1 MAVNFENAK
10 DSEEMR
16 KTIREARE
24 ALLEKVHILFF
35 SRTWHGSLPIAL
47 TRQFWE

>member
-16 KTIREARE
+16 RTIREARE
-24 ALLEKVHILFF
+24 AVLEKVYF
-35 SRTWHGSLPIAL
+35 SIIS
-47 TRQFWE
+47 FNY